1 MSTSPSIS
9 RIESDASESD
19 EYAVRANET
28 TIDDEPGTT
37 VDERSGASSDAD
49 DGALTLFC
57 VPIGVLSKQTRF
69 VLSTA
74 MTLLFYGASHS
85 LVSLSLTHPFPQCSM
100 ATFKSGSSAS
110 LATRSVSLSR

>member
-1 MSTSPSIS
+1 M
-9 RIESDASESD
+9 
-19 EYAVRANET
+19 RANET

-74 MTLLFYGASHS
+74 MTLLFYGAPRTLIDLCPALLSSSRS
-85 LVSLSLTHPFPQCSM
+85 LCVRHPFR
-100 ATFKSGSSAS
+100 SA
-110 LATRSVSLSR
+110 LRLPTRVAL